1 MLGQLQVLLSI
12 RQVITDCVVVRN
24 EVSDILDGEPLIRWD
39 GDVPDIPTIDF
50 LLLAADEVFEKVDGD
65 LI

>member
-1 MLGQLQVLLSI
+1 MAY
-12 RQVITDCVVVRN
+12 CVVGRN

-39 GDVPDIPTIDF
+39 GDVPDFPAIYF
-50 LLLAADEVFEKVDGD
+50 LLLATYEVFEKVDGD